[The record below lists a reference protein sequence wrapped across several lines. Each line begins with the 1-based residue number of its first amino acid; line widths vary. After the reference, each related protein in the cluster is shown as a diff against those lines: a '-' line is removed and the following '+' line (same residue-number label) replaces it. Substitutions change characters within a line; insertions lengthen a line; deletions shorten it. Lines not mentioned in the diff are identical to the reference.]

1 MRASQ
6 RKIRRATREEK
17 QPDYS
22 HTIYLSPRKRSRTIQ
37 ALPRIYAPH
46 GQRFT
51 QNSNLPLP
59 SGQVGLLEGI
69 GKAIESIPFAPK
81 LRIEATSNI
90 NDDPVVISLHQRKR
104 IAQNNRWNTEVIPRL
119 VRPYLRLL
127 RKTQNLRNDPP
138 AFETQCTCLT
148 PRRCLSILVV
158 RIYSKQRFFFEIVFM
173 LICL

>member
-6 RKIRRATREEK
+6 RKIRRATRQQE

-22 HTIYLSPRKRSRTIQ
+22 HTVYLSPRKRTCTIQ
-37 ALPRIYAPH
+37 ALPRIYAPN

-51 QNSNLPLP
+51 QNFNLPTP
-59 SGQVGLLEGI
+59 SGQVGLFEGI
-69 GKAIESIPFAPK
+69 GKPTETIPLAPK
-81 LRIEATSNI
+81 LRIEATPNI
-90 NDDPVVISLHQRKR
+90 PDDPVVISLHQRKR

-138 AFETQCTCLT
+138 AFETQCTCLN
-148 PRRCLSILVV
+148 PGQHLSILVV
-158 RIYSKQRFFFEIVFM
+158 RIYSK
-173 LICL
+173 